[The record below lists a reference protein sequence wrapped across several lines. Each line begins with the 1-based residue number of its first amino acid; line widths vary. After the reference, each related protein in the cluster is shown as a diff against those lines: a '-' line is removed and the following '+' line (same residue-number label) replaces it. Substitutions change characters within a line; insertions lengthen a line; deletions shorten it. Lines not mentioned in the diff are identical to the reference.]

1 MCTHVHIKGSQSVRV
16 YLTKHN
22 EVSESQQEKWQLLT
36 LPSSEI
42 KGKIRAKT
50 QKIKRSDITI
60 QQLNADTSAS
70 NLLTFVNI

>member
-1 MCTHVHIKGSQSVRV
+1 MCTHVHIKGSQSSVRA

-60 QQLNADTSAS
+60 QQLNANQIHSQK
-70 NLLTFVNI
+70 